1 MENVIMG
8 INRKHIVLYAALAG
22 VMVAVTAGCGKT
34 QEATP
39 NPAASTSAG
48 TEIDD
53 TVVTTRVKS
62 ALFADPDI
70 KSLDL
75 QVETR
80 KGMVQLSGFVNNQTQ
95 IDRALTAARGVAGVT
110 SVENK
115 LSIKDGPVTVGNVVD
130 DSVMTA
136 KVKTA
141 LLADPNVK
149 SQDIAVITRKGE
161 VQLSGFVDSQ
171 AQIDQAVAIAGK
183 VEGVTSVGNE
193 MSIKK

>member
-1 MENVIMG
+1 MG

-34 QEATP
+34 QEAP
-39 NPAASTSAG
+39 PKPVASTSAG

-130 DSVMTA
+130 GSVMTA

>member
-1 MENVIMG
+1 MG

-22 VMVAVTAGCGKT
+22 VLVAVTAGCGKT
-34 QEATP
+34 QESAP
-39 NPAASTSAG
+39 KPVASTSVA

-53 TVVTTRVKS
+53 TAVTTRVKS

-80 KGMVQLSGFVNNQTQ
+80 KGIVQLSGFVNNQTQ

-149 SQDIAVITRKGE
+149 SQDIAVNTRKGE

-183 VEGVTSVGNE
+183 VEGVTSVSNE

>member
-1 MENVIMG
+1 MG